1 MQTTSSF
8 TETQLLECSRRSSI
22 QKMSG
27 NTENNAIFTN
37 KLGSGVELKV
47 GDEVSIHSAIV
58 SERGAGNETIELK
71 GNVIGSVKR
80 TITNVSSYTER
91 NNYKDNG
98 YINVLNRED
107 AVDIENKEVTLDVKD
122 NEVNMSIEY
131 YKATNGENCFS
142 LPRRFVSPRVV
153 LQWTELDSAS
163 QGAPYRAQR
172 NGTIIETDYYR
183 DRNKVSVWGNTWE
196 TNYEL
201 LKIRQDGTKHTI
213 FTREGPTFYGVNS
226 SIPTGIPELPYL
238 DATIDNVKNGNGSV
252 DPAVDIY
259 GIYKELKTVE
269 IPTGRRSA
277 DFIAE
282 TFTNSLQNASSLENY
297 DFWRNVDN
305 PSTDTVNAN
314 QGQLA
319 GVYQTD
325 TFKPFNC
332 GNGSTMNASNFD
344 KAMLYDFSGVGTNGS
359 LSQDILDWVNCFQN
373 VAFKRPEFVT
383 AGRENLGSRELNPYI
398 EGPNHWITRVSED
411 SDTGHTKMEISIN
424 MEYNASNCLRVHN
437 FFKTQKLYP
446 EMWDFR
452 NASNPYYKKGLT
464 SENSRF
470 LHLDMVQAYDGAS
483 KKVSRGEL
491 GSDAYYG
498 SIYRGETNASHL
510 LNMIKYDTYSQP
522 LFVTFLKDDEDSFY
536 TNPNNNR
543 LSYGTMK
550 SNASDNIT
558 FITESIG
565 GVPKSYYNGSGFFIG
580 GLEKVGNASYE
591 LPKYKRFIGYDLHFS
606 AYGNSAIGLWTPS
619 ATPDFAENT
628 QVALLPLNS
637 KDVLINGSVIRA
649 EVINKTYI
657 GSSNPK
663 LVYDNIKD
671 RFGWSDFY
679 TPEYQGNYGGA
690 GDVVN
695 GSGVPSNPIV
705 DGSALV
711 YKINKRL
718 RKQSCCPGMG
728 PYLDFQDITIK
739 TTRGGGTGL
748 NKVSFDL
755 PSKNIFPFSI
765 MDCHSGICI
774 SDFGIDEDQWEDSL
788 MGILGFSYEQLQSE
802 ISQKNTMQNRVN
814 TFNKNKLNKVTT
826 QGIIKAEDTLIYNQN
841 IFGGIMYKPNIFT
854 SVVITDQPNQVPG
867 DTFQYTVPVNILTSS
882 MIITADNVPKQM
894 LNPFFSIRSDLID
907 DTSAYLGSRDSGQTL
922 PTMGTVLKNYNSGD
936 YFYGQDEGIT
946 FTVTKPK
953 IITSITTSINE
964 PDGSFCRLDD
974 SSAVIYK
981 INKKQ
986 MYPINLVQQLFGKK

>member
-1 MQTTSSF
+1 
-8 TETQLLECSRRSSI
+8 
-22 QKMSG
+22 
-27 NTENNAIFTN
+27 
-37 KLGSGVELKV
+37 
-47 GDEVSIHSAIV
+47 
-58 SERGAGNETIELK
+58 
-71 GNVIGSVKR
+71 
-80 TITNVSSYTER
+80 
-91 NNYKDNG
+91 
-98 YINVLNRED
+98 
-107 AVDIENKEVTLDVKD
+107 
-122 NEVNMSIEY
+122 
-131 YKATNGENCFS
+131 
-142 LPRRFVSPRVV
+142 
-153 LQWTELDSAS
+153 
-163 QGAPYRAQR
+163 
-172 NGTIIETDYYR
+172 
-183 DRNKVSVWGNTWE
+183 
-196 TNYEL
+196 
-201 LKIRQDGTKHTI
+201 
-213 FTREGPTFYGVNS
+213 
-226 SIPTGIPELPYL
+226 
-238 DATIDNVKNGNGSV
+238 
-252 DPAVDIY
+252 
-259 GIYKELKTVE
+259 
-269 IPTGRRSA
+269 
-277 DFIAE
+277 
-282 TFTNSLQNASSLENY
+282 
-297 DFWRNVDN
+297 
-305 PSTDTVNAN
+305 
-314 QGQLA
+314 
-319 GVYQTD
+319 
-325 TFKPFNC
+325 
-332 GNGSTMNASNFD
+332 
-344 KAMLYDFSGVGTNGS
+344 
-359 LSQDILDWVNCFQN
+359 
-373 VAFKRPEFVT
+373 
-383 AGRENLGSRELNPYI
+383 
-398 EGPNHWITRVSED
+398 
-411 SDTGHTKMEISIN
+411 
-424 MEYNASNCLRVHN
+424 
-437 FFKTQKLYP
+437 
-446 EMWDFR
+446 
-452 NASNPYYKKGLT
+452 
-464 SENSRF
+464 
-470 LHLDMVQAYDGAS
+470 
-483 KKVSRGEL
+483 
-491 GSDAYYG
+491 
-498 SIYRGETNASHL
+498 
-510 LNMIKYDTYSQP
+510 
-522 LFVTFLKDDEDSFY
+522 
-536 TNPNNNR
+536 
-543 LSYGTMK
+543 MK

-637 KDVLINGSVIRA
+637 KDVNINGSVIRA

-705 DGSALV
+705 DGSAIV